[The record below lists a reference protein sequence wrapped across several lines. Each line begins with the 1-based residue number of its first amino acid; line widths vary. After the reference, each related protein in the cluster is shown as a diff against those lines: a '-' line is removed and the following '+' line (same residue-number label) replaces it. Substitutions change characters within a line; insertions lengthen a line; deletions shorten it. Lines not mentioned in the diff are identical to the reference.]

1 MGVDVVQDVHM
12 RTVIRRRPGIALVAY
27 ACLLA
32 QVSTFAHHVL
42 VQHVTCAEHGE
53 AVHVAALAHSADVQ
67 SLSSSRASLP
77 PRASG
82 VPASVADDHDHCS
95 IVLSSS
101 LRAPSRPYA
110 GVGPAVSCLPV
121 TIPSSRVSGTGVDT
135 YLIAPKTSPP
145 GRAVRAVQAVAA

>member
-1 MGVDVVQDVHM
+1 M
-12 RTVIRRRPGIALVAY
+12 RTVIRRRVGIAMVAY

-42 VQHVTCAEHGE
+42 VQHVTCAEHGG
-53 AVHVAALAHSADVQ
+53 AIHVAALLHSGDLADIPAIH
-67 SLSSSRASLP
+67 SLWSRVHLP

-82 VPASVADDHDHCS
+82 VPATVADDHDHCS

-101 LRAPSRPYA
+101 LRALSCPDA
-110 GVGPAVSCLPV
+110 GVGPGASCRGV
-121 TIPSSRVSGTGVDT
+121 TVPSPRVRGADVDT

-145 GRAVRAVQAVAA
+145 ARAVRAVRAVAA